1 MLNNLVR
8 FYCFAVSGAC
18 LFRGFGSVSN
28 GMTVRVYDLGDSVKI
43 VTERFHYSGK
53 EDYHN
58 ARRKSFRFMRFG
70 NPYQRK
76 HFSYGNVN

>member
-8 FYCFAVSGAC
+8 FYGFVASGAY
-18 LFRGFGSVSN
+18 LFRGFGFVSN

-43 VTERFHYSGK
+43 VTERFHYNGK

-58 ARRKSFRFMRFG
+58 AQTQVVPLYALWQSLPVEALQLQKR
-70 NPYQRK
+70 
-76 HFSYGNVN
+76 